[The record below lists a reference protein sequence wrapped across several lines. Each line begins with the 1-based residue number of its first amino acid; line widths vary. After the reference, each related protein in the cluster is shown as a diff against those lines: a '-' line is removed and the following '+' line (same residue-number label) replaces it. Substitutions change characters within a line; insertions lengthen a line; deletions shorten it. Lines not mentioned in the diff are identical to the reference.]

1 MELTARM
8 RAILSVLLTADGYV
22 PAERIA
28 SVLGVSARTVTREMH
43 GLEAV
48 LMPHGITLLRRTG
61 AGFMLAGDV
70 ENLAAFRKRLA
81 ADEDAQEELTP
92 DQRRSVLASRL
103 LMADE
108 PMKLFTL
115 ARLLNVTDS
124 TISHDLDRI
133 QPIFAEQGITLVR
146 RPGLGV
152 YVEGAE
158 RDIRSA
164 LVRSI
169 HDRMDEKE
177 LLALIGDD
185 EDGEGAASA
194 ADRALLGFVD
204 GTQVRTI
211 DEIVAAQ
218 TRGRH
223 IPDTARVGLV
233 VHLALAVRRMQQR
246 DAIRMDAGMFAKL
259 RRTEE
264 FAAAR
269 MIAAQLGKV
278 FSLVRRVWA
287 ESSELLVEKFGFDR
301 EKHAAYIR
309 MAEERFKNP
318 HLSDAVTRVA
328 RGPKRKLGA
337 KDRLVS
343 PAVQLMERGRKPE
356 ALATVI
362 AAALHFD
369 FADDPE
375 AVEVQSFIKE
385 NGIEKAITH
394 FTEIP
399 AGSELFNLIL
409 EKNAEMKK

>member
-28 SVLGVSARTVTREMH
+28 AEIGVSARTVTREMH
-43 GLEAV
+43 GIEMA
-48 LMPHGITLLRRTG
+48 LMPYGIKLLRRTG
-61 AGFMLAGDV
+61 AGFMLTGDKAD
-70 ENLAAFRKRLA
+70 LTRLRT
-81 ADEDAQEELTP
+81 QISTTNVRGELTP
-92 DQRRSVLASRL
+92 EQRRSVLASRL

-309 MAEERFKNP
+309 TAEERFKNP
-318 HLSDAVTRVA
+318 HLSDAVMRVA

-343 PAVQLMERGRKPE
+343 PASQLMERGRKPE

-375 AVEVQSFIKE
+375 AVEVQNYIKE